1 MESLINDIIE
11 KAVKKLTNFGNR
23 SSRYDKNF
31 RLDTWDKSIP
41 DINPIYARSI
51 RHHYE
56 VAVHAKKDCF
66 PYELL
71 RNKAPNQSIEEWDFQ
86 RGIYQP
92 YTRSTWGKALNKTK
106 IIANS
111 QNYSITG
118 WSDEQKRYFYEDYPT
133 YHSLVAFFFD
143 VVREEKINF
152 PNKLIILEPLYIP
165 TRPVI
170 DGEGNQ
176 TVVIDDTVMVEPVA
190 RIIDEQNIIYYK
202 PNNLTVISDGSEELE
217 GKKYPVFKSFDKQS
231 IYKSI
236 PVKKDDKG
244 NVIYETGIMYV
255 HGWDYAPARKLGG
268 KPTIIDG
275 EIFYESYFSDA
286 IPDLNRALCLA
297 SNMDMSMYANLFP
310 IRVVRVDD
318 CQYTN
323 AAGDSCNGGK
333 VWNASKVLEGGIMG
347 GFDICPSC
355 NGSGKANAHSPTGV
369 YAVPTSKSLGD
380 EKMIGVN
387 DVIAFASPGV
397 DVYKQLAETIE
408 KCKQDA
414 ISFISKP
421 VDKTSNTVDGALN
434 EREDAHAAILQ
445 LSNELFDMMAFAI
458 EGIGFMRYGAEFE
471 NPDVNKPVSFAFK
484 TSEDITAEITKAVAD
499 KMPSSY
505 IQQLLL
511 EGVSTRFNS
520 SKEAERYIN
529 LSIKLNPLWSST
541 ITDLRA
547 TLGISVEPIDLMVY
561 QRITHYLDK
570 AFAEYED
577 FCNLEDSKQSEIIR
591 GYAQSDLDMF
601 EKAKEEGVEGVV
613 SAAGTLKG
621 SVGGLTGMIEIVKAV
636 AEGVYDLEAAIALV
650 QDRFGLTYDEAKKQ
664 LGTPQL
670 TAASASAAGIDP
682 NLVQ

>member
-1 MESLINDIIE
+1 MELLINDIIE
-11 KAVKKLTNFGNR
+11 KAVKKLTNFSVR

-41 DINPIYARSI
+41 DINPIYAKSI

-71 RNKAPNQSIEEWDFQ
+71 RSKAPNQSQDEWDFQ

-118 WSDEQKRYFYEDYPT
+118 WNDEQKRYFYEDYPA

-152 PNKLIILEPLYIP
+152 PNKILILEPLYIP
-165 TRPVI
+165 ERIIT
-170 DGEGNQ
+170 DSEGNQ

-202 PNNLTVISDGSEELE
+202 PNNITVIADGSEEVD
-217 GKKYPVFKSFDKQS
+217 GKKYPVFKSFDKQN

-244 NVIYETGIMYV
+244 NVMYETRVIYF
-255 HGWDYAPARKLGG
+255 HGWDYVPARKLGG
-268 KPTIIDG
+268 KPTIVDG

-323 AAGDSCNGGK
+323 AAGDICKDGRIFDPERDMGNGIY
-333 VWNASKVLEGGIMG
+333 GGYVS
-347 GFDICPSC
+347 CPSC
-355 NGSGKANAHSPTGV
+355 KGSGKANAHSPTGV
-369 YAVPTSKSLGD
+369 YAVPTPKSLND
-380 EKMIGVN
+380 EKTIGVN

-408 KCKQDA
+408 KCKEDA

-445 LSNELFDMMAFAI
+445 LSNELFDMLSFAI
-458 EGIGFMRYGAEFE
+458 EGIGFMRYGSDFV
-471 NPDVNKPVSFAFK
+471 NPDINKPVSFAFK

-520 SKEAERYIN
+520 SKEAKKYIN

-547 TLGISVEPIDLMVY
+547 TLGISVEPIDLMIY

-570 AFAEYED
+570 AFSEYED
-577 FCNLEDSKQSEIIR
+577 FYNLDDQKQTEIIR
-591 GYAQSDLDMF
+591 GYAQADLDMF
-601 EKAKEEGVEGVV
+601 EKPEQPRVED
-613 SAAGTLKG
+613 
-621 SVGGLTGMIEIVKAV
+621 IF
-636 AEGVYDLEAAIALV
+636 
-650 QDRFGLTYDEAKKQ
+650 Q
-664 LGTPQL
+664 
-670 TAASASAAGIDP
+670 
-682 NLVQ
+682 